1 MAQAEID
8 KEQITVE
15 QDGAVG
21 KAQFGTPRQILPG
34 ARLAGKGDRTFLRGN
49 FWRVL
54 AMKFH

>member
-8 KEQITVE
+8 KEQITVD

-34 ARLAGKGDRTFLRGN
+34 ARLAGKETGLSFGITSGGY
-49 FWRVL
+49 WP
-54 AMKFH
+54 